1 MWASVRGALLALTRV
16 AHPVDAVASF
26 KAIELDRISRRP
38 TGRAELLDGRGR
50 DEAIAALLD
59 RLGLSPAQAR
69 TDPTRT
75 LVDLGASLWTIV
87 RLNEAVAATE
97 PPELRRAGAK
107 HRRVR

>member
-1 MWASVRGALLALTRV
+1 M
-16 AHPVDAVASF
+16 ASF
-26 KAIELDRISRRP
+26 KAIELDRTSRRP

-50 DEAIAALLD
+50 DAAIAALLD

-75 LVDLGASLWTIV
+75 LVDLGTSLWTIV
-87 RLNEAVAATE
+87 RLNEIVAATE